1 MNELIRYLMEN
12 MFIDF
17 QGDLSLE
24 QVRTFLK
31 EDDSRKARAL
41 LNKLVQDKG
50 VGEMMNTLADVLK
63 DQIRTGINEENVREQ
78 LSMYSES

>member
-31 EDDSRKARAL
+31 EDDSREARAL